1 MMGVGGGALVAV
13 MLIAG
18 YRGEVGRG
26 RLLLLSGV
34 LSGVS
39 MLALAAATTTAAALA
54 ATALMGASQ
63 ASFMA
68 ISAAMVQSLA
78 PDEMRGRISGL
89 NQINIGGTMAVVNL
103 VNGFAADAVG
113 APTVLLVLGVAFIL
127 VMAASL
133 MAATLRGVYRG
144 SISLQV
150 RSTA

>member
-1 MMGVGGGALVAV
+1 
-13 MLIAG
+13 
-18 YRGEVGRG
+18 
-26 RLLLLSGV
+26 
-34 LSGVS
+34 
-39 MLALAAATTTAAALA
+39 
-54 ATALMGASQ
+54 
-63 ASFMA
+63 
-68 ISAAMVQSLA
+68 
-78 PDEMRGRISGL
+78 
-89 NQINIGGTMAVVNL
+89 MAVVNL

>member
-1 MMGVGGGALVAV
+1 
-13 MLIAG
+13 
-18 YRGEVGRG
+18 
-26 RLLLLSGV
+26 
-34 LSGVS
+34 
-39 MLALAAATTTAAALA
+39 
-54 ATALMGASQ
+54 MGASQ

-113 APTVLLVLGVAFIL
+113 APRVLLVLGMAFIL